1 MSYHVIM
8 LPFALAFLPLASAEC
23 ASSELELEGL
33 SFLATRAAQRLA
45 PKAGHVKTRS
55 NASDGGPYYD
65 PVQDFI
71 DSWEQNAA
79 SEYFVAFA
87 KEATKALIEE
97 IPVIGQIASLVLGV
111 FFGASKDF
119 SWVRPLVNMIQEWT
133 KMYVDQKIFEVVES
147 NIFAFLKNGNQT
159 LIKYETRSKAMKENA
174 SAGLPI
180 NKVYAHDRYRELE
193 QAADEGRR
201 CMNYLVVKKKVFGDN
216 YGRLLPL
223 FLLCANFQMS
233 TYGENIKLAQYLEEQ
248 WGYRPSWAVVS
259 PATMQLVYDTVD
271 GRMYGFLQS
280 WDEWRRRLIGAHSNR
295 WQEKQTDW
303 RHNDFWLTDH
313 WKDGKDDNLWS
324 FSTYRRIYP
333 DEPERALLRT
343 IKERQWRSVQVKEK
357 IPMLRPYAALHR
369 LIPGNEKSIV
379 RPQHMPD
386 EIVLGPFSAW
396 STNFYGRWA
405 PKAKRYNSLCRGR
418 WPLVLRSWRPN
429 KKVKDGKLKTIQVS
443 SGKWLDQLV
452 FESETT
458 TFKLPKKSTGGDKG
472 KKISVGTRC
481 GISLLYSADK
491 WDSDVG
497 YMAELLLFRPDNT
510 STAWNGE
517 AARKLERGKRLEWNW
532 GQYSSG
538 SGLCGLYQLWQVKR
552 FAQYDCKYLREQ
564 SGDAI
569 EFSFKWQPDW

>member
-1 MSYHVIM
+1 M
-8 LPFALAFLPLASAEC
+8 LVVFGNESLAF
-23 ASSELELEGL
+23 
-33 SFLATRAAQRLA
+33 
-45 PKAGHVKTRS
+45 
-55 NASDGGPYYD
+55 
-65 PVQDFI
+65 
-71 DSWEQNAA
+71 
-79 SEYFVAFA
+79 
-87 KEATKALIEE
+87 
-97 IPVIGQIASLVLGV
+97 
-111 FFGASKDF
+111 
-119 SWVRPLVNMIQEWT
+119 QEWT
-133 KMYVDQKIFEVVES
+133 KKYVDQKFFEDVVS
-147 NIFAFLKNGNQT
+147 DAFARLNDGKQT
-159 LIKYETRSKAMKENA
+159 LIKYEMRSKAMKENA

-180 NKVYAHDRYRELE
+180 NKIYAHDRYKEVER
-193 QAADEGRR
+193 AADEGRR
-201 CMNYLVVKKKVFGDN
+201 CMTHLVEKKKVVGDN

-223 FLLCANFQMS
+223 YLLCANFEMS

-271 GRMYGFLQS
+271 EEMYGFLQS
-280 WDEWRRRLIGAHSNR
+280 WDEWRRNLIGAHSER
-295 WQEKQTDW
+295 WQEKISDY

-357 IPMLRPYAALHR
+357 IPMLRPYAALYR
-369 LIPGNEKSIV
+369 LIPGNEKSTV

-386 EIVLGPFSAW
+386 EIVLGPFSAF
-396 STNFYGRWA
+396 STSFYGRWT
-405 PKAKRYNSLCRGR
+405 PIVWRFPSCGGK
-418 WPLVLRSWRPN
+418 WPLVLRWWTPN
-429 KKVKDGKLKTIQVS
+429 KKVKNGKLKTIQVS

-481 GISLLYSADK
+481 GISLLYSTDK
-491 WDSDVG
+491 KNNDAG
-497 YMAELLLFRPDNT
+497 YMAELRLFRPDNT

-517 AARKLERGKRLEWNW
+517 AARKLEPGKRLEWNW

-538 SGLCGLYQLWQVKR
+538 SGLCGFYQLWQVKR

>member
-1 MSYHVIM
+1 
-8 LPFALAFLPLASAEC
+8 
-23 ASSELELEGL
+23 
-33 SFLATRAAQRLA
+33 
-45 PKAGHVKTRS
+45 
-55 NASDGGPYYD
+55 
-65 PVQDFI
+65 
-71 DSWEQNAA
+71 
-79 SEYFVAFA
+79 
-87 KEATKALIEE
+87 
-97 IPVIGQIASLVLGV
+97 
-111 FFGASKDF
+111 
-119 SWVRPLVNMIQEWT
+119 
-133 KMYVDQKIFEVVES
+133 
-147 NIFAFLKNGNQT
+147 
-159 LIKYETRSKAMKENA
+159 MKENA

-180 NKVYAHDRYRELE
+180 NKIYAHDRYREVE
-193 QAADEGRR
+193 QAADEGRW
-201 CMNYLVVKKKVFGDN
+201 CMNYLVKKKKVVGDN

-223 FLLCANFQMS
+223 FLLCANFEMS
-233 TYGENIKLAQYLEEQ
+233 TYAENIKLAQYLEEQ

-271 GRMYGFLQS
+271 EKMYGFLQS
-280 WDEWRRRLIGAHSNR
+280 WDEWRRPLIGAHSHR
-295 WQEKQTDW
+295 WQEKQVDW

-324 FSTYRRIYP
+324 FLTNHGIYP
-333 DEPERALLRT
+333 DEKERALLRT

-357 IPMLRPYAALHR
+357 IPMLRPYAALYR
-369 LIPGNEKSIV
+369 LIPGNEKSTV

-386 EIVLGPFSAW
+386 EIVLGPFSAL

-405 PKAKRYNSLCRGR
+405 PKAKKWGYTSLCPEK
-418 WPLVLRSWRPN
+418 WPLVPRSWRPN

-472 KKISVGTRC
+472 KKISVGARC

-491 WDSDVG
+491 WDNDVG
-497 YMAELLLFRPDNT
+497 YMAELRLFRPDNT

-517 AARKLERGKRLEWNW
+517 AARKLEPGKRLEWNW

-538 SGLCGLYQLWQVKR
+538 SGLCGFYQLWQVKR